1 MNWNAVEGNWKL
13 IKGKAKVKWA
23 RMTGDPFS
31 VIAGRQEQMT
41 ERIQKKYASCPKVD
55 GLPHWALNP

>member
-13 IKGKAKVKWA
+13 IKGKAKVKWG

-41 ERIQKKYASCPKVD
+41 GRIQKNMRPIRKSMAYRIE
-55 GLPHWALNP
+55 H